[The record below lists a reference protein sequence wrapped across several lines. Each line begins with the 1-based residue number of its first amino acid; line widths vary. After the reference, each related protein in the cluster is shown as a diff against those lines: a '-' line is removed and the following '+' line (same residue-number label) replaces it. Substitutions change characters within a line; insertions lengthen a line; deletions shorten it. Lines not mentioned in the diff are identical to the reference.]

1 MTACHIGLTGGIGAG
16 KSEVARILADCG
28 AVVIDA
34 DAIARSL
41 LAPGGPAV
49 ADVEHAFPGVVSE
62 GVVDRARLASIV
74 FADDDALATL
84 ESITHPRVRE
94 ETNRRVERALE
105 SDRCEGEPVVVIHDV
120 PLIVEKGMQ
129 DQYQGVVVVWAPM
142 DQRLARL
149 SETRGMSHEDAMARI
164 RAQASDEER
173 EAVADVVVNNA
184 GTLDDL
190 DVEVRRVWEWCRSL
204 CRN

>member
-1 MTACHIGLTGGIGAG
+1 
-16 KSEVARILADCG
+16 
-28 AVVIDA
+28 
-34 DAIARSL
+34 
-41 LAPGGPAV
+41 
-49 ADVEHAFPGVVSE
+49 
-62 GVVDRARLASIV
+62 
-74 FADDDALATL
+74 
-84 ESITHPRVRE
+84 
-94 ETNRRVERALE
+94 
-105 SDRCEGEPVVVIHDV
+105 
-120 PLIVEKGMQ
+120 MQ

-190 DVEVRRVWEWCRSL
+190 EVEVRRVWEWCRSL